1 MNSIMFR
8 PIEPEEKNFVLPTLL
23 AFITPNLPSV
33 KSGAESIFE
42 TQNSLKN
49 HHSKTINHYDAH
61 EKPSDEDGEPSFL
74 ANRKCNKKYMEG
86 NKHGIAKY
94 FHGLLN
100 EVLLSFRKFYRDEVG
115 GANTKTS
122 FSNLYETPTLQK
134 VLANLQRYKYVIN
147 DKYSEIPHYGGY
159 IH

>member
-1 MNSIMFR
+1 
-8 PIEPEEKNFVLPTLL
+8 
-23 AFITPNLPSV
+23 
-33 KSGAESIFE
+33 
-42 TQNSLKN
+42 
-49 HHSKTINHYDAH
+49 
-61 EKPSDEDGEPSFL
+61 
-74 ANRKCNKKYMEG
+74 MEG

-147 DKYSEIPHYGGY
+147 DKHSEIPQYGGY
-159 IH
+159 INLGRKEKINPQENLRKFAAENSDEYPMSIIRQSFIFKFLTATNKSLTIFNMKKIFFDLDSNSDSTYNVKMGCFPFYS